1 MCSIFTS
8 RFWLALV
15 MVMGGVALRVIPH
28 PWNFAPI
35 GAIAL
40 FAGAHFERRWLA
52 LLTPLATMFAGDTLL
67 QIFTGHGYH
76 SLMPVIYATYALIA
90 VLGMT
95 LRKRRTSAFAVGAG
109 ALGSATIFYV
119 ITNFAVWL
127 TSPIYTK
134 DGAGLVVCYVA
145 ALPFFGNTLA
155 SDALFSALLFGIFAW
170 MERAFSL
177 FAPEAAA
184 TR

>member
-1 MCSIFTS
+1 
-8 RFWLALV
+8 
-15 MVMGGVALRVIPH
+15 MVIGGVALRVIPH

-40 FAGAHFERRWLA
+40 FAGAHFERRWLS

-95 LRKRRTSAFAVGAG
+95 LRTRRTSAFAVGAG

-119 ITNFAVWL
+119 ITNFAMWL

-134 DGAGLVVCYVA
+134 DGAGLVACYMA

-155 SDALFSALLFGIFAW
+155 SDALFSALFFGVFAW
-170 MERAFSL
+170 VERSFSW
-177 FAPEAAA
+177 FASEAAA
-184 TR
+184 AR